1 MQISQTDWPET
12 DFTKAVESLAQRH
25 YAVIPHFLSPEMLE
39 MLRREC
45 LDMHQAG
52 HFHAA
57 SVGRAAGQQL
67 NQRIRGDS
75 IRWLEADFPAGGRY
89 LARMAELQA
98 LLNRDLFLGL
108 RQFETHYAHYEPGSF
123 YQRHVDRHRD
133 NDARV
138 ISAVCYL
145 NPDWPQEAGGEIRV
159 WNEQDEEVARLSPQG
174 GTLLLFTSHNMPHEV
189 LPANRVR
196 LSLAGWF
203 RRDVA

>member
-1 MQISQTDWPET
+1 
-12 DFTKAVESLAQRH
+12 
-25 YAVIPHFLSPEMLE
+25 MLE
-39 MLRREC
+39 MLRSEC
-45 LDMHQAG
+45 LHMHDEG

-75 IRWLEADFPAGGRY
+75 IRWLEPEFPAGGRY

-98 LLNRDLFLGL
+98 QLNRELFLGL

-123 YQRHVDRHRD
+123 YKRHVDRHRD

-138 ISAVCYL
+138 VSAVCYL

-159 WNEQDEEVARLSPQG
+159 WNDADEEVLCLSPQG
-174 GTLLLFTSHNMPHEV
+174 GALLLFTSHNMPHEV

-203 RRDVA
+203 RRD